1 MIYTK
6 SMCSKQNK
14 KFSFHNKY
22 LQSIYYPNVNIKLI
36 VENITQVKSGIMINA
51 NVSAK
56 IQDKNNEGEKTYIWN
71 PSEYLTSTINNL
83 VIIFDE
89 IRNATD
95 LVSTIV
101 TNVLPRNETNTMST
115 NYLSTLIFILKI

>member
-1 MIYTK
+1 M
-6 SMCSKQNK
+6 
-14 KFSFHNKY
+14 
-22 LQSIYYPNVNIKLI
+22 I
-36 VENITQVKSGIMINA
+36 VENITQVKSGILINA

>member
-1 MIYTK
+1 MWVQKY
-6 SMCSKQNK
+6 K
-14 KFSFHNKY
+14 KK
-22 LQSIYYPNVNIKLI
+22 IMRVKKLI
-36 VENITQVKSGIMINA
+36 
-51 NVSAK
+51 
-56 IQDKNNEGEKTYIWN
+56 IWN
-71 PSEYLTSTINNL
+71 PNEYLTSTINNL

-95 LVSTIV
+95 IVSTIV